1 MIPKFGMFRVK
12 IDDVTRLQSCA
23 ILPSKMVNRM
33 GPKYFN
39 MTSFGYQKFV
49 DALKF
54 N

>member
-1 MIPKFGMFRVK
+1 MIPKFEMFRVK
-12 IDDVTRLQSCA
+12 INDFTSLQSCA
-23 ILPSKMVNRM
+23 ILRSNVSELS
-33 GPKYFN
+33 PKYLN